1 LCRHRGASTR
11 LLDGFLAD
19 PGGTAMNLTLLK
31 EFFAGFLRTRHI
43 ARHFRRLALLEN
55 FTDTTVSR
63 EVPPTLAQTLVNAA
77 ISDTGHLL
85 ESLGSHTDG
94 LSELEAEAVR
104 EQVGLNEVEHEQPLP
119 WWVHLWHCYKNP
131 FNLLLTLLAVISW
144 LTEDMKAATVIFSMV
159 VLSTLLR
166 FWQETKSNQAAD
178 ALKAMVSNTATVLRR
193 DLEDHG
199 AQRIELPI
207 KQLVPGDLIV
217 LSAGDMIPADCR
229 VLSAKDCSS
238 ARRR

>member
-1 LCRHRGASTR
+1 
-11 LLDGFLAD
+11 
-19 PGGTAMNLTLLK
+19 MNLTLLK

-119 WWVHLWHCYKNP
+119 CG
-131 FNLLLTLLAVISW
+131 FTCG
-144 LTEDMKAATVIFSMV
+144 
-159 VLSTLLR
+159 
-166 FWQETKSNQAAD
+166 
-178 ALKAMVSNTATVLRR
+178 TATKTR
-193 DLEDHG
+193 
-199 AQRIELPI
+199 
-207 KQLVPGDLIV
+207 
-217 LSAGDMIPADCR
+217 STC
-229 VLSAKDCSS
+229 C
-238 ARRR
+238 